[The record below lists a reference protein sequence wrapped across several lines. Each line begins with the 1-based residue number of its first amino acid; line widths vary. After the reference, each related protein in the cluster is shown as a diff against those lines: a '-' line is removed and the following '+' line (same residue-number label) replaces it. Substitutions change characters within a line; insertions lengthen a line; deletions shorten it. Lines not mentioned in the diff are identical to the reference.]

1 MGKLVL
7 IDGNSVAFRAFYA
20 LYSSLDRFVNHDG
33 LHTNAIYAFKNML
46 DKILADFKPT
56 HVMVAFDAGKTT
68 FRTEKF
74 ADYKGQRAK
83 TPTELL
89 EQLPY
94 LRKLLEAYGIKYYE
108 LVNYEADDIIG
119 TLAKQG
125 QDAGYEVV
133 IVTGDRDLTQ
143 LVTDKIT
150 VAVTQKGVSEIEE
163 YTPQHVREKY
173 GLEPQQIIDMKALVG
188 DSSDNYPG
196 VTKIGEKTAVKLL
209 SQFGSVEGIYE
220 HIDELKKSKMKD
232 NLVAEQE
239 IAYLCKDLA
248 TIRQDAPI
256 TIEVADLLLTRPDQ
270 NALVTLYQELDFKRF
285 LEQLLGQTQL
295 DLQTQ
300 EQLADIAYTLLTEEN
315 VFELIED
322 AKKTQK
328 LSFHLEMDND
338 NYHTAL
344 FLGFAFEV
352 GAKHYASRNCELLQN
367 PAIKGLLEDPVIK
380 IDLFDAKR
388 TYVGLRR
395 LDIQMQGLDFDLL
408 LVSYLLD
415 TSDNDNDLGK
425 LALQHDYHQMPSD
438 EEVYGKG
445 AKRQIPVED
454 EIFLQHLVR
463 KTNTIAQLKP
473 SLQEK
478 LRSNCQEDLYL
489 TIERPLAL
497 VLAEMEIAGI
507 KVDQERLLTM
517 QEEFKQRLTQLEED
531 IYCQAGEEFNLNS
544 PKQLGVILFEKLQLP
559 VIKKTKTGYSTS
571 VDVLEQLR
579 PMAPIVD
586 DILSY
591 RQLAKLQ
598 STYIEGL
605 LKVIFK
611 KDSKVHTRYT
621 QTLTATGRLSSVDP
635 NLQNIPIRLEEGRKI
650 RQAFVASKPGWEIFA
665 SDYSQIELR
674 VLAHISGDEN
684 MQQAFK
690 NDLDIHANTAM
701 SVFGLSDPTQVT
713 ADMRRQ
719 AKAVNFG
726 IVYGISD
733 FGLAQSIGTTRKKA
747 KEFIQTYFE
756 AFPGVH
762 CYMQEIVAKA
772 QEQGYVETI
781 FKRRRYLPDI
791 NAKNFNLRSFA
802 QRTAMNTP
810 IQGSAADIIKVAMI
824 KMQKALKKEGLQ
836 ARMLLQVHDEL
847 IFEAPKEEIAILEQ
861 LVPKI
866 MDSAVELAVPLKV
879 ESAHG
884 LTWFDTK

>member
-1 MGKLVL
+1 MKKLVL

-20 LYSSLDRFVNHDG
+20 LYKSLDRFVNHNG

-46 DKILADFKPT
+46 DKIMQDFKPT
-56 HVMVAFDAGKTT
+56 DMLVAFDAGKTT

-83 TPTELL
+83 TPTELS

-94 LRKLLEAYGIKYYE
+94 IRQLLDAYQIKYYE

-119 TLAKQG
+119 TLAKQA
-125 QDAGYEVV
+125 QQQGYQVV

-143 LVTDKIT
+143 LATDQVT
-150 VAVTQKGVSEIEE
+150 VAVTQKGVSEVEM
-163 YTPQHVREKY
+163 YTPEHVHEKY
-173 GLEPQQIIDMKALVG
+173 GLTPKQIIDMKALTG
-188 DSSDNYPG
+188 DDSDNYPG

-209 SQFGSVEGIYE
+209 TQFDSVEGIYAR
-220 HIDELKKSKMKD
+220 IDELKKSKMKD
-232 NLVAEQE
+232 NLIAEQE

-256 TIEVADLLLTRPDQ
+256 DIDLADLTLQAP
-270 NALVTLYQELDFKRF
+270 NVEALVTLYQELDFNRF
-285 LEQLLGQTQL
+285 LEQLSGQTQL
-295 DLQTQ
+295 DLEPAPQLEEITYVELTQ
-300 EQLADIAYTLLTEEN
+300 ANLAQELADVDLTQA
-315 VFELIED
+315 V
-322 AKKTQK
+322 
-328 LSFHLEMDND
+328 SFHLEMDQD
-338 NYHTAL
+338 NYHLAP
-344 FLGFAFEV
+344 FLGFALKI
-352 GAKHYASRNCELLQN
+352 GKTYYASRDCTLLKEALLKQ
-367 PAIKGLLEDPVIK
+367 ILEDDNVK

-388 TYVGLRR
+388 TYVGLHR
-395 LDIQMQGLDFDLL
+395 LGIQLSGLDFDLL

-438 EEVYGKG
+438 EQVYGKG
-445 AKRQIPVED
+445 AKRQIPSED
-454 EIFLQHLVR
+454 AIFLLHLVR
-463 KTNTIAQLKP
+463 KAKTIAALKP
-473 SLQEK
+473 MLQTQ
-478 LRSNCQEDLYL
+478 LQANAQEELYL

-507 KVDQERLLTM
+507 KVDQARLHAM
-517 QEEFKQRLTQLEED
+517 QEEFKQQLMQLEED
-531 IYCQAGEEFNLNS
+531 IYCQAGEAFNLNS

-579 PMAPIVD
+579 PIAPIVD
-586 DILSY
+586 DILKY

-605 LKVIFK
+605 LKVVSK
-611 KDSKVHTRYT
+611 QDQKVHTRYT

-635 NLQNIPIRLEEGRKI
+635 NLQNIPVRLPEGRKI
-650 RQAFVASKPGWEIFA
+650 RQAFVASQPGWEIFS

-701 SVFGLSDPTQVT
+701 SVFGLSDPSQVT
-713 ADMRRQ
+713 PEMRRQ

-733 FGLAQSIGTTRKKA
+733 FGLAQSLGTTRKQAKA
-747 KEFIQTYFE
+747 FMDAYLA
-756 AFPGVH
+756 AFPGVKA
-762 CYMQEIVAKA
+762 YMHEIVEQAKKD
-772 QEQGYVETI
+772 GYVETL

-802 QRTAMNTP
+802 QRTAMNSP

-824 KMQKALKKEGLQ
+824 RMQTALKEANLQ
-836 ARMLLQVHDEL
+836 AKMLLQVHDEL
-847 IFEAPKEEIAILEQ
+847 IFEAPEAEIPILED

-866 MDSAVELAVPLKV
+866 MDSAVKLAVPLKV

-884 LTWFDTK
+884 KTWFDTK